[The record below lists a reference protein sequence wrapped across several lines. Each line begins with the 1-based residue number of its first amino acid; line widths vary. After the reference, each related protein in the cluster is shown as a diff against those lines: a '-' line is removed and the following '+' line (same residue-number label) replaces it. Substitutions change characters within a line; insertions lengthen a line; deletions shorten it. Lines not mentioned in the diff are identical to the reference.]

1 MYHEHMQRTTSNIIL
16 FTSIAFAGCK
26 MYEPGGNAFFNGPN
40 SAATWQSTEEF
51 PKTVTLIDTRSGEH
65 LFVMEI
71 PVGKKLVIDFVKDSG
86 DNTVLTPDLMMW
98 EVFSSDVGYGP
109 LSNSMTV
116 PNGWSRRL
124 DVALRDSS
132 EYANPITDRPLRI
145 DEVND
150 QPDWW
155 TPEGGSVDAID
166 PSNGYDE

>member
-1 MYHEHMQRTTSNIIL
+1 ML
-16 FTSIAFAGCK
+16 LSIATTLMSCQ
-26 MYEPGGNAFFNGPN
+26 MYKPGGNAYFNGPN

-51 PKTVTLIDTRSGEH
+51 PKTVTLIDTRSGERF
-65 LFVMEI
+65 FVMEI
-71 PVGKKLVIDFVKDSG
+71 PVGKKLVIDFVADSG

-116 PNGWSRRL
+116 PNGWSRRI
-124 DVALRDSS
+124 DVTLRESS
-132 EYANPITDRPLRI
+132 EYANPLSDRPLRV

-155 TPEGGSVDAID
+155 TAEGGEMNSSD
-166 PSNGYDE
+166 PTNGYDD